1 MTGRNK
7 IQYALLLLSSSGMM
21 LHALQAP
28 DGGYYKREHSLT
40 KPYSPAGMAVP
51 FFDLTGDTMV
61 TNNYV
66 RLTPDDRSRN
76 GGIWNK
82 VPLFQPAWE
91 IHMSFKIHGNS
102 RSLAADGMAFWYVKE
117 KNIGGSA
124 MGHNEKFQGLGIF
137 IDTYKN
143 GDGNNAYPLIYGMI
157 NDGTESYN
165 QDEDGGNGRNIL
177 PNCYAGV
184 RNKDLDSNLRI
195 YYNYED
201 KYLEVGVDID
211 QNDKWRTCFVKRNVV
226 LPGGYYI
233 GVTAA
238 TGDLTDNHDVTAIRT
253 YQLEVKD
260 RNAIVTAGQWQNEIP
275 RIDSPAGTT
284 EDDYRNAAKKS
295 GSSTFLWILLF
306 IGLIVCGIVGYAVF
320 QKKQEAQRKR
330 FY

>member
-1 MTGRNK
+1 MERVTFL
-7 IQYALLLLSSSGMM
+7 AFLPTLFSV
-21 LHALQAP
+21 QAP
-28 DGGYYKREHSLT
+28 EGGFYKREHSLT

-51 FFDLTGDTMV
+51 FFDVTGDTMV
-61 TNNYV
+61 SNNQI

-91 IHMSFKIHGNS
+91 IHLSFKVHGNS

-124 MGHNEKFQGLGIF
+124 FGHNEKFTGLGIF

-143 GDGNNAYPLIYGMI
+143 GDSNNAYPLVYGMV
-157 NDGTESYN
+157 NDGTVSYD
-165 QDEDGGNGRNIL
+165 QDKDGGETGMLN
-177 PNCYAGV
+177 NCYAGL
-184 RNKDLDSNLRI
+184 RNKNHDSHLRI
-195 YYNYED
+195 YYNYEE
-201 KYLEVGVDID
+201 KYLEVGIDVD
-211 QNDKWRTCFVKRNVV
+211 QNDKWRSCFTKRNLV

-253 YQLEVKD
+253 YQLDVKD
-260 RNAIVTAGQWQNEIP
+260 RNAITTAGKWQNEIP
-275 RIDSPAGTT
+275 RIEQVAGQP
-284 EDDYRNAAKKS
+284 DDDFRNAAKKS
-295 GSSTFLWILLF
+295 GSSTFMWILLF
-306 IGLIVCGIVGYAVF
+306 IGLIVCGIVGFAVF